1 MTVSGLSSVLP
12 LGVVLVALGY
22 GLLYRFTALNGQH
35 AALVVA
41 LAAVAL
47 YLPVALLRWPG
58 ADVLGMHVAVFLLA
72 AYVLGI
78 IGAQRDSRHLARA
91 DRPRKWFHWAPALIV
106 AFFVAVITVDA
117 VFVTLSMEGA
127 PDPLQRRL
135 LPAPAGARNANTV
148 FPGLVHGHFYQ
159 KEGAFNEYLERR
171 RAQAERGWRV
181 RKGWL
186 TPRPLAG
193 GAPVLQLAVEDRD
206 GDAVRGAE
214 VRGRFLRPSNSRLDR
229 PFTMDE
235 ARPGI
240 YRAAVALPEPGRWQ
254 LRLTIRKGEMVH
266 EVRGSTRI
274 YEAAGSP

>member
-1 MTVSGLSSVLP
+1 MIVSGLSFVLP
-12 LGVVLVALGY
+12 LGVVLVAAGY
-22 GLLYRFTALNGQH
+22 GLLYRFTPLNGKH
-35 AALVVA
+35 TALVVGLGA
-41 LAAVAL
+41 IAL
-47 YLPVALLRWPG
+47 YLPVALARWPG
-58 ADVLGMHVAVFLLA
+58 ADVFGMHVAVFLLA

-78 IGAQRDSRHLARA
+78 LGAQRDAAHGA
-91 DRPRKWFHWAPALIV
+91 RPRKWFHWAPALIV

-135 LPAPAGARNANTV
+135 LPAPAGAANANTV
-148 FPGLVHGHFYQ
+148 FPGLVHEHYYQ
-159 KEGAFNEYLERR
+159 KEQAFNDYLERR

-193 GAPVLQLAVEDRD
+193 GAPVLQLAVEDRE
-206 GDAVRGAE
+206 GAAVRGAE

-229 PFTMDE
+229 PFTMHE
-235 ARPGI
+235 ARPGT
-240 YRAAVALPEPGRWQ
+240 YRASVALPEPGTWQ
-254 LRLTIRKGEMVH
+254 LRLIIRKGETVH